1 MVMTQQ
7 EALFNYTLRL
17 GDCSIILA
25 QRLCEWTSKGPFL
38 EEDLALTNIALDIF
52 GRGKSLLEYAGRI
65 EGKGRNEDTLAFF
78 RSDRQFTN
86 YLICE
91 QDNGDYAKTMVRQAL
106 VDSFD
111 LLLYTELTKSKD
123 ETLAGIA
130 AKSIKEITYHKRHSF
145 SWIDRFGNGTE
156 ESHTRAQNALNDLW
170 RFTGEF
176 FEVDDSDS
184 LLVKEGI
191 AADVTTFKSKWEN
204 EVKAL
209 FDKANLAVPED
220 AFMQT
225 GGRKGI
231 HTEHLA
237 YLLAEM
243 QSLPRMYPAA
253 KW

>member
-1 MVMTQQ
+1 MTTQ
-7 EALFNYTLRL
+7 EALFKYTLRL
-17 GDCSIILA
+17 GDSSIILA
-25 QRLCEWTSKGPFL
+25 QRLSEWTSKGPFL

-52 GRGKSLLEYAGRI
+52 GRGKNLLEYAARV
-65 EGKGRNEDTLAFF
+65 ENKGRTEDTLAFF
-78 RSDRQFTN
+78 RTDRQFTN

-91 QDNGDYAKTMVRQAL
+91 QDNGDYAKTMLRQCL

-111 LLLYTELTKSKD
+111 LLLYTGLSKSKD

-156 ESHTRAQNALNDLW
+156 ESHTKVQNALNELW

-176 FEVDDSDS
+176 FEVEEADEI
-184 LLVKEGI
+184 LIKEGI
-191 AADVTTFKSKWEN
+191 AVDVKAFHSKWEA
-204 EVKAL
+204 ELKSL
-209 FDKANLAVPED
+209 FKKANITLPETV
-220 AFMQT
+220 FMQT

-243 QSLPRMYPAA
+243 QALPRMYPDA

>member
-1 MVMTQQ
+1 MTTQ
-7 EALFNYTLRL
+7 EALFKYTLRL

-52 GRGKSLLEYAGRI
+52 GRGKSLFEYAARI
-65 EGKGRNEDTLAFF
+65 ENKGRNEDHLAFH
-78 RSDRQFTN
+78 RTDRQFTN
-86 YLICE
+86 NLICE
-91 QDNGDYAKTMVRQAL
+91 QDNGDYAKTMIRQAMI
-106 VDSFD
+106 DCFD
-111 LLLYTELTKSKD
+111 LMLYTELSKSKD

-145 SWIDRFGNGTE
+145 SWVDRFGNGTE
-156 ESHTRAQNALNDLW
+156 ESHERAQKALNELW

-176 FEVDDSDS
+176 FEVEDADE
-184 LLVKEGI
+184 LLIKEGI
-191 AADVTTFKSKWEN
+191 AVDVKSFQAKWE
-204 EVKAL
+204 EEIKGL
-209 FDKANLAVPED
+209 FLKANLTLPENV
-220 AFMQT
+220 FMQT

-243 QSLPRMYPAA
+243 QALPRMYPDA

>member
-1 MVMTQQ
+1 MTTQ
-7 EALFNYTLRL
+7 EALFSYTLRL
-17 GDCSIILA
+17 GDCSIVIA

-38 EEDLALTNIALDIF
+38 EEDLALTNISLDIF

-65 EGKGRNEDTLAFF
+65 EGKGRTEDALAFF
-78 RSDRQFTN
+78 RSDRQYTN

-91 QDNGDYAKTMVRQAL
+91 LDNGDYAKTMVRQAL
-106 VDSFD
+106 IDSFD

-130 AKSIKEITYHKRHSF
+130 AKSVKEITYHKRHSF
-145 SWIDRFGNGTE
+145 SWVDRFGNGTE
-156 ESHTRAQNALNDLW
+156 ESHTRAQNALNELW

-176 FEVDDSDS
+176 FEVDEADS
-184 LLVKEGI
+184 LLIKEGI
-191 AADVTTFKSKWEN
+191 AVDVTAFKSKWEN
-204 EVKAL
+204 DVKFL
-209 FDKANLAVPED
+209 FEKANLSIPENT
-220 AFMQT
+220 FMQT
-225 GGRKGI
+225 GGRKGV

-243 QSLPRMYPAA
+243 QSLPRMYPTA

>member
-1 MVMTQQ
+1 MTTQ
-7 EALFNYTLRL
+7 EALFKYTLRL

-38 EEDLALTNIALDIF
+38 EEDLALTNITLDIF
-52 GRGKSLLEYAGRI
+52 GRGKSLLEYASRV
-65 EGKGRNEDTLAFF
+65 ENKGRNEDQLAFH
-78 RSDRQFTN
+78 RTDRQFTN
-86 YLICE
+86 NLICE
-91 QDNGDYAKTMVRQAL
+91 QNNGDYAKTMIRQAMI
-106 VDSFD
+106 DCFD
-111 LLLYTELTKSKD
+111 LMLYTELSKSKD

-145 SWIDRFGNGTE
+145 SWVDRFGNGTE
-156 ESHTRAQNALNDLW
+156 ESHERAQKALNELW

-176 FEVDDSDS
+176 FEVEEADE

-191 AADVTTFKSKWEN
+191 AVEVKSFQPKWE
-204 EVKAL
+204 EEIKAL
-209 FDKANLAVPED
+209 FLKANLTLPENV
-220 AFMQT
+220 FMQT

-243 QSLPRMYPAA
+243 QALPRMYPDA

>member
-1 MVMTQQ
+1 MTTQ

-17 GDCSIILA
+17 GDSSIILA

-65 EGKGRNEDTLAFF
+65 EGKGRNEDKLAFF
-78 RSDRQFTN
+78 RNDRQFTN

-91 QDNGDYAKTMVRQAL
+91 QENGDYAKTMIRQSMIDA
-106 VDSFD
+106 FD
-111 LLLYTELTKSKD
+111 LLLYAELTKSKD

-130 AKSIKEITYHKRHSF
+130 AKSVKEITYHKRHSF
-145 SWIDRFGNGTE
+145 SWVDRFGNGTE
-156 ESHTRAQNALNDLW
+156 ESRTRAQAALDELW

-176 FEVDDSDS
+176 FEVDEADTI
-184 LLVKEGI
+184 LVKEGI
-191 AADVTTFKSKWEN
+191 AVDVKIFQGKWEN
-204 EVKAL
+204 EMKAL
-209 FDKANLAVPED
+209 YEKANLTIPGTV
-220 AFMQT
+220 FMQT

-243 QSLPRMYPAA
+243 QALPRMYPDA

>member
-1 MVMTQQ
+1 MTTQ
-7 EALFNYTLRL
+7 EALFKYTLRL

-38 EEDLALTNIALDIF
+38 EEDLALTNISLDIF
-52 GRGKSLLEYAGRI
+52 GRGKALLEYAARV
-65 EGKGRNEDTLAFF
+65 ENKGRTEDALAFF
-78 RSDRQFTN
+78 RNDRHFTN
-86 YLICE
+86 FLICE
-91 QDNGDYAKTMVRQAL
+91 QDNGDYAKTMVRQAMI
-106 VDSFD
+106 DCFD
-111 LLLYTELTKSKD
+111 LMVYTELSKSKD

-145 SWIDRFGNGTE
+145 SWVNRFGNGTE
-156 ESHTRAQNALNDLW
+156 ESKIRAQNALNELW
-170 RFTGEF
+170 RFSGEF
-176 FEVDDSDS
+176 FEMEEQDD

-191 AADVTTFKSKWEN
+191 AVDVKPFQQKWE
-204 EVKAL
+204 EEMKAL
-209 FDKANLAVPED
+209 FEKANLVIPENT
-220 AFMQT
+220 FMQT

-243 QSLPRMYPAA
+243 QALSRMHPDA

>member
-1 MVMTQQ
+1 MTTQ

-17 GDCSIILA
+17 GDCSIVLA

-52 GRGKSLLEYAGRI
+52 GRGKSLLEYAGRV
-65 EGKGRNEDTLAFF
+65 EGKGRDEDKLTFF
-78 RSDRQFTN
+78 RNDRQFTN

-91 QDNGDYAKTMVRQAL
+91 LENGDYAKTMVRQCL
-106 VDSFD
+106 IDTFD
-111 LLLYTELTKSKD
+111 FLLYTELSKSKD

-130 AKSIKEITYHKRHSF
+130 AKSVKEITYHKRHSY
-145 SWIDRFGNGTE
+145 SWIERFGNGTE
-156 ESHTRAQNALNDLW
+156 ESHTRAQEALNELW

-176 FEVDDSDS
+176 FEVDETDEI
-184 LLVKEGI
+184 LVKEGI
-191 AADVTTFKSKWEN
+191 AVDVKKFRDKWEK
-204 EVKAL
+204 ELTAL
-209 FDKANLAVPED
+209 FERSNLVIPEN

-243 QSLPRMYPAA
+243 QALPRMYPDA

>member
-1 MVMTQQ
+1 MSS
-7 EALFNYTLRL
+7 ALFNYTLRL
-17 GDCSIILA
+17 GDASVVLA
-25 QRLCEWTSKGPFL
+25 QRLCEWTGKGPFL

-52 GRGKSLLEYAGRI
+52 GRAKHLLEYAARI
-65 EGKGRNEDTLAFF
+65 EGKGRTEDSLAFL
-78 RSDRQFTN
+78 RNDREFKN

-91 QDNGDYAKTMVRQAL
+91 LPNGDYAKTMVRQAL
-106 VDSFD
+106 IDAFD
-111 LLLYTELTKSKD
+111 LLYYTELAKSKD

-145 SWIDRFGNGTE
+145 SWIRRFGLGTE
-156 ESHTRAQNALNDLW
+156 ESHSRAQSALNELW

-176 FEVDDSDS
+176 FERNDSEDA
-184 LLVKEGI
+184 LAKEGI
-191 AADVTTFKSKWEN
+191 AVDVSALFPKWEA
-204 EVKAL
+204 EVKGL
-209 FDKANLAVPED
+209 FAESNLQVPEN

-237 YLLAEM
+237 FLLAEM
-243 QSLPRMYPAA
+243 QALPRMYPDA